1 VMGKLPSSQA
11 KAWLISSFSTVRPV
25 KNVDKTR
32 TSRLSADFMGSG
44 SVRRQI
50 APHEIIPPVPRRQPV
65 SEKGRAGEVLVEE
78 VILGVLDAVSWLLP
92 RYMTKL
98 TSRHLEKIMMPKLS
112 RLSI

>member
-1 VMGKLPSSQA
+1 M
-11 KAWLISSFSTVRPV
+11 SSFSTVRPV

-32 TSRLSADFMGSG
+32 TSRLSADFLGSG

-92 RYMTKL
+92 CCMTKL
-98 TSRHLEKIMMPKLS
+98 TFRHLAKITMPKPS
-112 RLSI
+112 RLSILLGKALRI

>member
-1 VMGKLPSSQA
+1 M
-11 KAWLISSFSTVRPV
+11 SSFSTVRPV

-32 TSRLSADFMGSG
+32 TSRLSADFLGSG

-78 VILGVLDAVSWLLP
+78 VILGVLDAVSWLFRL
-92 RYMTKL
+92 YVTKL
-98 TSRHLEKIMMPKLS
+98 TSRLLAKIMMPRPS
-112 RLSI
+112 RPLI